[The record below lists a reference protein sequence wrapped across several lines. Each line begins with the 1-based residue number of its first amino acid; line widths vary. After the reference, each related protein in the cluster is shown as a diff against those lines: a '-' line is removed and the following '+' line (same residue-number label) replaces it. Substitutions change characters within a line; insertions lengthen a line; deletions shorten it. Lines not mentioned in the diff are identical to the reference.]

1 MHRILGI
8 LIKMIPSETTAMSRQ
23 MSVAHELA
31 HGTNSLHHT
40 FSPESETF
48 YTTSKT
54 DNLMDY
60 NEGTTLTHTQWQWSH
75 EKHRNVLGFLDDE
88 GESEAKMSLVT
99 KEGDIWKAVW

>member
-8 LIKMIPSETTAMSRQ
+8 LIKMIPSETTTVSRQ

-40 FSPESETF
+40 FSAESETF
-48 YTTSKT
+48 RTTEKT

-60 NEGTTLTHTQWQWSH
+60 NG
-75 EKHRNVLGFLDDE
+75 
-88 GESEAKMSLVT
+88 GEIL
-99 KEGDIWKAVW
+99 